1 MSRPLRHVPRPGCI
15 FEVTVRTVQARF
27 LLRPSV
33 ALNEMV
39 LGVLGRAQ
47 RLYGVEICS
56 FCFASN
62 HFHLLAKVND
72 AKQLAGFMGYFN
84 SSLAREVCRL
94 VDWKDKVWARRY
106 RAIVISDEPE
116 AQRQRLRYVLA
127 HGVKEFLVEKVRDWP
142 GMHAGRALLEDEPL
156 EGLWFDRTQ
165 EYGARRRGEEYE
177 RDRFATR
184 ETIVLSPLPCWEHL
198 SPEERKGKIAELV
211 REIEAEAAE
220 QRQATGKSVLG
231 RVAILKQH
239 PHERPMRSKR
249 SYAPLVHAASQKVRR
264 DLYDGYRAFVAAFRE
279 AAEKLKA
286 GNLAVVFPAGSFPPA
301 LPFVGG

>member
-1 MSRPLRHVPRPGCI
+1 MRPLRHVPRKGCL

-33 ALNEMV
+33 ALNEII

-56 FCFASN
+56 FVFASN
-62 HFHLLAKVND
+62 HFHLLAKVED
-72 AKQLAGFMGYFN
+72 AKQLADFMGYL
-84 SSLAREVCRL
+84 SSNLAREVCRL

-127 HGVKEFLVEKVRDWP
+127 HGVKEFLVEKMRDWP
-142 GMHAGRALLEDEPL
+142 GVHAGRALLEDEPL

-165 EYGARRRGEEYE
+165 EYGARRRGEEFA

-184 ETIVLSPLPCWEHL
+184 ETVVLSPLPCWEHL
-198 SPEERKGKIAELV
+198 SPEERKEKIAELV

-220 QRQATGKSVLG
+220 QREAIGKAALG
-231 RVAILKQH
+231 RVAVLKQH
-239 PHERPMRSKR
+239 PHERPMRSKK

-279 AAEKLKA
+279 AAEKLKT
-286 GNLAVVFPAGSFPPA
+286 GHLAVVFPTGSFPPA